1 MNQVNRP
8 RPDAVAKA
16 LDRLLCAHSHTRVA
30 AIDAHGLFV
39 PVPETLDLGDTAV
52 LSARSMLDVVEPG
65 NRVVV
70 IDAWDRVRVQGAAQA
85 TVSLRGGQHAQLYFF
100 DVRPEHGVLVGV
112 VVADSDVDLFTNTA
126 TTEVV
131 PRLSVQRKNDVA
143 VFVDVD
149 DATTKM
155 LGWSRAEMI
164 GKPSLEFVH
173 PDDHNRAIE
182 SWMDML
188 AAPGSALRTRLR
200 YRHADGRFVWLELT
214 NHNLLE
220 EPQQACVVTEALDV
234 SDEMAAHEAVRAN
247 ERLLRR
253 VAETIPLGLLHLDR
267 QGIVVYGNERIHDVL
282 GAPKPLADAD
292 PFSSVTTCDRS
303 RLDDALHE
311 LMHDGVDRELEVVV
325 QSRRHSDRR
334 LCHVR
339 LSALTNDDAIV
350 SGAIVCV
357 EDVTERAH
365 DRAELEN
372 RATYDALTGCLNRVS
387 ILGRLRNLVEAG
399 SKVGAVFVDL
409 DDFKGVND
417 QCGHAT
423 GDAVL
428 VEVSGRVRE
437 CVRESDV
444 VGRLGGDE
452 FVVLCPAVETDDA
465 VFEVAMRI
473 SNALAVP
480 IACDEGPFTM
490 QASIG
495 VAVTDDPAA
504 APESLIA
511 NADAAMYVSKRNG
524 DGRPVSYVHIGA

>member
-1 MNQVNRP
+1 MNHVNRP

-52 LSARSMLDVVEPG
+52 LSARSMLDVVEPA

-70 IDAWDRVRVQGAAQA
+70 IDAWDRVRAQGAAQA
-85 TVSLRGGQHAQLYFF
+85 TISLRGGQHAQLYFF

-155 LGWSRAEMI
+155 LGWSRAEMV

-173 PDDHNRAIE
+173 PDDQNRAIE

-200 YRHADGRFVWLELT
+200 YRHPDGRFMWLELT
-214 NHNLLE
+214 NHNLLA

-234 SDEMAAHEAVRAN
+234 GDEMAAHEAVRAN

-267 QGIVVYGNERIHDVL
+267 QGIVVYANERIHDVL
-282 GAPKPLADAD
+282 G
-292 PFSSVTTCDRS
+292 
-303 RLDDALHE
+303 E
-311 LMHDGVDRELEVVV
+311 IG
-325 QSRRHSDRR
+325 
-334 LCHVR
+334 
-339 LSALTNDDAIV
+339 
-350 SGAIVCV
+350 
-357 EDVTERAH
+357 RAH
-365 DRAELEN
+365 
-372 RATYDALTGCLNRVS
+372 V
-387 ILGRLRNLVEAG
+387 
-399 SKVGAVFVDL
+399 
-409 DDFKGVND
+409 
-417 QCGHAT
+417 
-423 GDAVL
+423 
-428 VEVSGRVRE
+428 
-437 CVRESDV
+437 
-444 VGRLGGDE
+444 
-452 FVVLCPAVETDDA
+452 
-465 VFEVAMRI
+465 
-473 SNALAVP
+473 
-480 IACDEGPFTM
+480 
-490 QASIG
+490 
-495 VAVTDDPAA
+495 
-504 APESLIA
+504 
-511 NADAAMYVSKRNG
+511 
-524 DGRPVSYVHIGA
+524 